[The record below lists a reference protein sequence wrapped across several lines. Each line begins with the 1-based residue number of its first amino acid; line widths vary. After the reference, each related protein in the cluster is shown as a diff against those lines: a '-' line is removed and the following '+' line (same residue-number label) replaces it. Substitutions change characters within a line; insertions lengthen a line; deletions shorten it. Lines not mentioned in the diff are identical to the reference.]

1 MKLRS
6 RTLTLPLVAALVA
19 VAVAAAGCTPKDTIA
34 LVNGSPI
41 LGADVQSQLDQMKKA
56 SPQTFEG
63 AEGPKRELEFKA
75 KILDSLIQIELIR
88 QAAKELGVDVTDK
101 QVDDYVTQL
110 ETQYGGAKG
119 LEDAMKQ
126 SSVTMEQLKTS
137 VRSRLLVDAVGK
149 KVAKTSAVTDAEM
162 KTYYEQNLGT
172 FKTTAQ
178 VHAIHILFATKDKA
192 QAEKVFDQVKKGGDF
207 AALAKQYST
216 DPGSKDKGGDL
227 GWAPATQ
234 YVAEFAA
241 AVTEMKVN
249 EVRLVESQFGWH
261 VIKLLETRAASQK
274 AFEEVKDQIKQILD
288 QQAQSDAFT
297 KYVDELRAKAKIEIL
312 DADLKKA
319 LDASSVPATA
329 TP

>member
-6 RTLTLPLVAALVA
+6 RTLTLSLVAALLA

-41 LGADVQSQLDQMKKA
+41 KGTEVQAQLDQMKKA
-56 SPQTFEG
+56 SPQTFQG
-63 AEGPKRELEFKA
+63 TEGPKREIEFKS
-75 KILDSLIQIELIR
+75 KILDSLIQLELIK

-101 QVDDYVTQL
+101 QVDDYVKQL
-110 ETQYGGAKG
+110 ETQYGGATG
-119 LEDAMKQ
+119 LADAMKQ
-126 SSVTMEQLKTS
+126 SSVTMDQLKTS

-149 KVAKTSAVTDAEM
+149 KVAKTSTITDAEM
-162 KTYYEQNLGT
+162 KAYYDQNLGT
-172 FKTTAQ
+172 FKTSAE
-178 VHAIHILFATKDKA
+178 VHATHILFATKDKA
-192 QAEKVFDQVKKGGDF
+192 QAEKTFDSVKKGGDF

-227 GWAPATQ
+227 GWAPASS
-234 YVAEFAA
+234 YVAEFAT

-261 VIKLLETRAASQK
+261 VIKLLETRPASQK
-274 AFEEVKDQIKQILD
+274 SFDEVKDQIKQILD

-312 DADLKKA
+312 DAELKKA
-319 LDASSVPATA
+319 VDASSVPATA
-329 TP
+329 AP